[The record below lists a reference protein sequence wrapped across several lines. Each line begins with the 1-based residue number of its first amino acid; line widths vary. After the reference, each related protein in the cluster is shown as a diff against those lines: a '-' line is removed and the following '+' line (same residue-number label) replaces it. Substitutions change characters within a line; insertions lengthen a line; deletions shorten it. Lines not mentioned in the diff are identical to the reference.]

1 MAGWIDL
8 TPDVVPLVEAA
19 PFRLARFG
27 LLRLGFWGDDVM
39 AGAGGALQGFRI
51 LDLTNVLFGPFGTQ
65 TLGDWGAEVIK
76 VESLAGDTWRSSGQF
91 RNRGMSG
98 QFMAANRNKR
108 SVALDLKSEGGKEVL
123 RRLIPTVDALVSN
136 IRPAGLARLGFGYA
150 TCAALNP
157 RLVYVVATG
166 FGQDGPWAARPA
178 FDEIIQAA
186 SGFASAMGTDD
197 EPSFVPSLIG
207 DKICGVTLTAAVT
220 AALLHRE
227 RTGEGQMVEVPMLET
242 LAAFNSIEMFGGY
255 AFVPPIGPTGYQ
267 RMKARKPARTRDGW
281 LTMLPYSGDNW
292 CAFFVAVGHPEC
304 IAEFGVRDPVER
316 ARNIDRIY
324 DRMRELALLRTT
336 AEWEALLLKIDVP
349 HTGFAK
355 LSEVAEQPHLKAVE
369 MFPEVEHPSEGRI
382 RQARPPARFSGSPA
396 SVRRLAPR
404 LGEHT
409 REVLR
414 EAGYGEA
421 EIDGLIAARAAAAE

>member
-1 MAGWIDL
+1 MN
-8 TPDVVPLVEAA
+8 
-19 PFRLARFG
+19 
-27 LLRLGFWGDDVM
+27 
-39 AGAGGALQGFRI
+39 GALQGFRI

-76 VESLAGDTWRSSGQF
+76 VESLAGDTWRTSGQF

-108 SVALDLKSEGGKEVL
+108 SVALDLKSVGGKEVL

-136 IRPAGLARLGFGYA
+136 IRPAGLARLGFGYE

-157 RLVYVVATG
+157 RLVYAVATG

-255 AFVPPIGPTGYQ
+255 AFVPPIGPIGYQ
-267 RMKARKPARTRDGW
+267 RMKARKPARTKDGW

-292 CAFFVAVGHPEC
+292 CAFFEAVRHPEC
-304 IAEFGVRDPVER
+304 IEAFGVRDPVER

-336 AEWEALLLKIDVP
+336 AEWEALLLSIDVP

-355 LSEVAEQPHLKAVE
+355 LSEVAEQPHLKGVG

-414 EAGYGEA
+414 EVGYGEG
-421 EIDGLIAARAAAAE
+421 EIDGLIAAGAVAAE